1 MAAGWRPGVSMEGG
15 GGWRGWRGLGYG
27 GEWQCWWW
35 WVPVGGDGWLVGVAE
50 RLVGPEGGGVGVTSG
65 RFSELGK
72 VSELLGVVE
81 EFELEV
87 GLLGG

>member
-1 MAAGWRPGVSMEGG
+1 M
-15 GGWRGWRGLGYG
+15 
-27 GEWQCWWW
+27 
-35 WVPVGGDGWLVGVAE
+35 GVAE
-50 RLVGPEGGGVGVTSG
+50 RLMGPEGGGVGVMSG

-72 VSELLGVVE
+72 VSELFGVME

>member
-1 MAAGWRPGVSMEGG
+1 M
-15 GGWRGWRGLGYG
+15 L
-27 GEWQCWWW
+27 
-35 WVPVGGDGWLVGVAE
+35 GVAE

-72 VSELLGVVE
+72 VSDLLGVVE